1 MADNHKRIRRSFV
14 FPEDDILSTKWFAA
28 QQNKSVAIRILIRAY
43 IATYGLTDVLT
54 HSDLLPNHISKSE
67 ITDGIDNTNVEDD
80 VITANNDIISKTST
94 EKNDGTETM
103 QTNQIKVDRE
113 KTANDI
119 NDELLAQLLK

>member
-43 IATYGLTDVLT
+43 VATYGLTDVLT

-67 ITDGIDNTNVEDD
+67 ITDSMDDITVEEN
-80 VITANNDIISKTST
+80 VITANNDIILKTST
-94 EKNDGTETM
+94 EKNDGTKTM
-103 QTNQIKVDRE
+103 QTNQMKADRE
-113 KTANDI
+113 KTANEI